1 MGKVFLGQN
10 ELVMDIG
17 IQGLTSMSICQLRE
31 ALQAN
36 NLSVNGTKSQLV
48 ERLEEA
54 HRRAIDLLWFV
65 EEDDILEWSDG
76 GIVTLRKKY
85 IFNLLIFFFFLFFSS
100 PT

>member
-1 MGKVFLGQN
+1 MRQN
-10 ELVMDIG
+10 ELVIDINVR
-17 IQGLTSMSICQLRE
+17 GLTKMSICQLRE

-54 HRRAIDLLWFV
+54 HRRAIDLLWFG

>member
-1 MGKVFLGQN
+1 
-10 ELVMDIG
+10 
-17 IQGLTSMSICQLRE
+17 MSICQLRE

-36 NLSVNGTKSQLV
+36 NLSVNGTKSQV